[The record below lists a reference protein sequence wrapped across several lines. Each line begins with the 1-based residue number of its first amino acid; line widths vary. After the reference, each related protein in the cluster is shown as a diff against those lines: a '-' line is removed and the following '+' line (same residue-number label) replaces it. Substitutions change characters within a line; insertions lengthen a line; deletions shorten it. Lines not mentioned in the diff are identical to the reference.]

1 MNALSNFPSE
11 LAISNVIQKLC
22 VDTMG
27 ANNIPEGWELQS
39 IAAAIRKQC
48 MYNRVDPVLCLAQGI
63 AESHFAVNPRA
74 RRSRKH
80 KNIFNWLN
88 TDDGK
93 NHSFASY
100 EEGIVQYCRTMTMEY
115 LWLNDM
121 DHGLPG
127 WTTLDMMVR
136 HDFMRPKG
144 GRYASSLDYVK
155 VVSSLSKKINEIL
168 GRERD

>member
-100 EEGIVQYCRTMTMEY
+100 EEGIVQYCRTMTREY